1 MIACPTID
9 VVGKETGQPFNRLDR
24 ATEMRGFRRSC
35 LVMVQVV
42 SSNIVWINDTLVSDT
57 NEDTVKTVDQEAV
70 FTSKGIWETST
81 HPTTT
86 SSSLVYEVSY
96 RLIGYGRYGFVHEAV
111 EIPSRKVV
119 AIKKLI
125 IQLLQGHPDI
135 PAIYA
140 YGRLPQFDYMAMEF
154 LEKTSVRV
162 TEHMLSGFILRF
174 LEDPTQAVFIA
185 FGLTGPVLFEP
196 EKHRNVK
203 KVWMSGAADWA
214 SISAHHGLGMLYN
227 SFIFL
232 MRLSCTRMGLG
243 LRHDLESLAYTVC
256 FVLNPRLP

>member
-1 MIACPTID
+1 MRPSTPFRLYGDGVAWKGLNVECTRMA
-9 VVGKETGQPFNRLDR
+9 KEGGTL
-24 ATEMRGFRRSC
+24 
-35 LVMVQVV
+35 LV
-42 SSNIVWINDTLVSDT
+42 
-57 NEDTVKTVDQEAV
+57 
-70 FTSKGIWETST
+70 
-81 HPTTT
+81 
-86 SSSLVYEVSY
+86 
-96 RLIGYGRYGFVHEAV
+96 
-111 EIPSRKVV
+111 
-119 AIKKLI
+119 
-125 IQLLQGHPDI
+125 
-135 PAIYA
+135 
-140 YGRLPQFDYMAMEF
+140 
-154 LEKTSVRV
+154 KTSVRV

-174 LEDPTQAVFIA
+174 LKDPTQAVFIA

-256 FVLNPRLP
+256 FVLYGLCSSTSLRNDSRLLHLAETSWKSRGPTRIATTSTSESVNRQKSASKSTIVPEVDCAPEVDDELKNDVPIGIQAHYDSYDGMDLDCYNIQGSRDAELTLPSDLLED